1 MDLIFVYGTLKQG
14 SHNNSILTNSK
25 FVGRAVTEKN
35 LNIKSMGIPI
45 VMMPSTD
52 TMENTAK
59 PIIGE
64 VYKVSKKTM
73 NNVDILEGHPDLYK
87 RIIIDVKIE
96 NEIHKA
102 YIYLFQQN
110 NFFEEPDFEQ
120 EPNDYSIEIT
130 EEGYRWI
137 DIKCPHCGGE
147 IDILKDNVG
156 VCYYCKK
163 LVEF

>member
-1 MDLIFVYGTLKQG
+1 MKLMFVYGTLKQG

-35 LNIKSMGIPI
+35 LNIKSIGIPV

-52 TMENTAK
+52 TMKNIAK

-64 VYKVSKKTM
+64 VYKVSKRTIKTI
-73 NNVDILEGHPDLYK
+73 DILEGHPNLYK
-87 RIIIDVKIE
+87 RTIMSVKIK

-110 NFFEEPDFEQ
+110 NFIEESGFEQ
-120 EPNDYSIEIT
+120 EPDDCSITIT
-130 EEGYRWI
+130 EEGYEWAE
-137 DIKCPHCGGE
+137 IKCPFCNGE
-147 IDILKDNVG
+147 INMLENNIG
-156 VCYYCKK
+156 VCYYCRK